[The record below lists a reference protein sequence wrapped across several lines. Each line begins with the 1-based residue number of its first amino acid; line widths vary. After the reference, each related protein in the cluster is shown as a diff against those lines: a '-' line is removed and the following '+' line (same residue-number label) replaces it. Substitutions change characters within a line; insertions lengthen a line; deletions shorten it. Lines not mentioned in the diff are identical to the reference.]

1 MLNNQK
7 KILLLLLKN
16 GSSDPNPIYD
26 YSSSPTIAIK
36 GHIEESTYVIR
47 TKDDLFKNI
56 EQHADIKDKEG
67 DVLIFYV
74 NNTRKNTFFLMNP
87 IPKKLKL
94 NEKNLDYLNNKMWYV
109 LRSVDLENYK
119 QDNSNNNDDYHLNEN
134 DIIRIGKIKY
144 VVQKIYLIQKENN
157 LNSSE
162 PPTPILEDSYNIS
175 DLNKGL
181 GPVFDV
187 YEVNN
192 YSGYA
197 DIDDKE
203 KKQDKIKMICKFCP
217 KDNINEDTD
226 DGEDFLISVC
236 KCKELVHYKCLK
248 NYFKSLLE
256 KKKNNENE
264 IYDDVMTFINFQC
277 DDCKEQY
284 PTKFKLT
291 KVDKIFDLIE
301 IETPIDCNYMILES
315 LDYKQN
321 ESYIKSIHIIK
332 FIKKNGEPFKIG
344 RDNDNDIQDT
354 DISISR
360 HHAII
365 RFNDI
370 DGKIIIQNWNSKY
383 GTLILVRKPINILDK
398 KIYLQVGKTY
408 IEGSLMNYEEYE
420 KIKNEKK

>member
-1 MLNNQK
+1 
-7 KILLLLLKN
+7 
-16 GSSDPNPIYD
+16 
-26 YSSSPTIAIK
+26 
-36 GHIEESTYVIR
+36 
-47 TKDDLFKNI
+47 
-56 EQHADIKDKEG
+56 
-67 DVLIFYV
+67 
-74 NNTRKNTFFLMNP
+74 
-87 IPKKLKL
+87 
-94 NEKNLDYLNNKMWYV
+94 
-109 LRSVDLENYK
+109 
-119 QDNSNNNDDYHLNEN
+119 
-134 DIIRIGKIKY
+134 
-144 VVQKIYLIQKENN
+144 
-157 LNSSE
+157 
-162 PPTPILEDSYNIS
+162 
-175 DLNKGL
+175 
-181 GPVFDV
+181 
-187 YEVNN
+187 
-192 YSGYA
+192 
-197 DIDDKE
+197 
-203 KKQDKIKMICKFCP
+203 
-217 KDNINEDTD
+217 
-226 DGEDFLISVC
+226 
-236 KCKELVHYKCLK
+236 
-248 NYFKSLLE
+248 
-256 KKKNNENE
+256 
-264 IYDDVMTFINFQC
+264 MTFINFQC